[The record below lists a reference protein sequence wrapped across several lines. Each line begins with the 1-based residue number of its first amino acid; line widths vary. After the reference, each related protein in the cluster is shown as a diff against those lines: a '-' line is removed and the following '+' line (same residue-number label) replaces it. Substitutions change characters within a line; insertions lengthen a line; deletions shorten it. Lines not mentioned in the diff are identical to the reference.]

1 MDPETLLS
9 TIGTIVSF
17 LSGITQTLTIYS
29 NKKAGTSFYLP
40 INFLRVAHIC
50 QVAWLVYGLMI
61 NSMSLIVVNII
72 TTLITFVN
80 LILYQSIT
88 ERSESILMKYGGM
101 IVGFCGLLKVLETSD
116 NIGNLSVVLGVVT
129 FLTTFEAMYLAIS
142 NRNRDYI
149 EMKITGVCCFSCFI
163 WTLVGVYMGDSKVIV
178 GSGVGVVISVLS
190 MLIYTA
196 LSFS

>member
-50 QVAWLVYGLMI
+50 QISWLVYGLMI
-61 NSMSLIVVNII
+61 NSMSLIVVNVV
-72 TTLITFVN
+72 TTLITFAN

-88 ERSESILMKYGGM
+88 EKAQDYLRMYGAM
-101 IVGFCGLLKVLETSD
+101 IFVFFALLKVLETSD

-142 NRNRDYI
+142 NKNRDYI
-149 EMKITGVCCFSCFI
+149 EMKITAVCCFSCFI
-163 WTLVGVYMGDSKVIV
+163 WTMVGVYMGDSKVIV

-190 MLIYTA
+190 MLIYLA